1 MPEPFA
7 PSIEFEQAKIKKGE
21 VRNPHGRPP
30 GATLKRQVQTLFME
44 MMAEPTTVDG
54 APSTFLTAFK
64 KNFMAGA
71 LGNGWQAQA
80 LAAKLFQGDI
90 LDQIDASLNKSLRED
105 ADFMAYRIVRMASDF
120 QQRILNSKKRLILL
134 MAGRRAGKTAGIRL
148 KFADKLSTK
157 SGAKCLY
164 IAKKHGV
171 GMEQVF
177 EPLLTILDD
186 LGLTVATIDRQLGD
200 FTLTNGAMFSVR
212 SNDNKETREN
222 LRGGF
227 YDLVVIDEAQSQP
240 MLKYLRESIVDPM
253 LEDTRGTLIVAGTG
267 PRAAGTYWEDL
278 WLNAP
283 DDQTLKLNWN
293 ISQNPFIDHYEDRL
307 REIREEKHLEESS
320 SLYQR
325 EYLGKPVYDIDALVY
340 RLQAANYFTDADLG
354 EWLKGQPAVDIAFT
368 AGLDYGYSDSDA
380 ISIVCHSTQRKERF
394 LIWEYK
400 LNHTGIE
407 DCAAALKKGMEYV
420 QAMPIFQNLPNKT
433 FYFFADSGG
442 LGKKISYELAT
453 HYGLPILDAYKVDK
467 PVAIELLQQE
477 VRQGTFKVRK
487 DGFFDQEAVRT
498 VFERDDKDNIV
509 RVIDDSTYHPD
520 VADSVLYS
528 MRPIWLTSEQR
539 LGG

>member
-7 PSIEFEQAKIKKGE
+7 PSIEFENAKIKKGE
-21 VRNPHGRPP
+21 VRNPNGRPP

-105 ADFMAYRIVRMASDF
+105 ADFLSFRILRRCSDM
-120 QQRILNSKKRLILL
+120 QQRVLMSKKRLKLL
-134 MAGRRAGKTAGIRL
+134 MCGRRAGKTEAIRHL
-148 KFADKLSTK
+148 FADLMATK
-157 SGAKCLY
+157 KGGRGLY
-164 IAKKHGV
+164 VAKKHGV
-171 GMEQVF
+171 GIEQIYT
-177 EPLLTILDD
+177 PLLALLAE
-186 LGLTVATIDRQLGD
+186 LGLEIDTQDRAKGD
-200 FTLTNGAMFSVR
+200 LILSNGAIFAVR
-212 SNDNKETREN
+212 SNDNRDTRET
-222 LRGGF
+222 LRGGH
-227 YDLVVIDEAQSQP
+227 YDVIVIDEAQSQP
-240 MLKYLRESIVDPM
+240 CLKYLVEAILDPM
-253 LEDTRGTLIVAGTG
+253 LEDTRGTLVLSGTG

-283 DDQTLKLNWN
+283 EDQTLKLNWN

-307 REIREEKHLEESS
+307 REIREEKKLDENS

-340 RLQAANYFTDADLG
+340 RLTNSNYFDDTALA

-380 ISIVCHSTQRKERF
+380 ISIICHSTQKRERF
-394 LIWEYK
+394 LVWEYK

-420 QAMPIFQNLPNKT
+420 QAMPLFQNLPNKT

-477 VRQGTFKVRK
+477 IRQGTFKVRK

-539 LGG
+539 LGN